1 MTKLH
6 LIAGISPHLQRQL
19 EEAGVASVES
29 LAQQEAGLLVQRM
42 IPKAKR
48 NRDSK
53 GVTLSQA
60 EADRLIQL
68 ARALVGFGVP
78 NGRGKAAAIAS
89 GDLSVDLDKVPE
101 AIVVRPSAAASVP
114 EPEPE
119 PEPELER
126 PAPAKPKFHDFKA
139 YQEGRTGVAPLPR
152 KPAEDEE
159 EVEGS
164 LKRFNYQPGE
174 PVPRVVRRGVPHP
187 RPFFL
192 VFCSLIVL
200 VSRLLL
206 LTVIVGTPV
215 VVWPAF
221 AQGDTSPLIGF
232 LWVIGAWM
240 VSCLFFVVFAVRA
253 RCRVCTNHIFWSKRC
268 TKNAKAHR
276 VPGLGLTGSLALH
289 ALMFG
294 WFRCMYCGTAIRM
307 KFVSDPERS
316 G

>member
-6 LIAGISPHLQRQL
+6 LIAGITPQLQRQL
-19 EEAGVASVES
+19 EEAGVASVEG
-29 LAQQEAGLLVQRM
+29 LAQQEAGNLVQRM
-42 IPKAKR
+42 NPAAKR
-48 NRDSK
+48 ARGSK
-53 GVTLSQA
+53 GPTLSQA
-60 EADRLIQL
+60 EADRLIRL
-68 ARALVGFGVP
+68 ARALVGSGTP
-78 NGRGKAAAIAS
+78 NGGKDEAMTA
-89 GDLSVDLDKVPE
+89 GDLSVNLDQVTE
-101 AIVVRPSAAASVP
+101 AIVVRPAAAASAPQPVP
-114 EPEPE
+114 A
-119 PEPELER
+119 R
-126 PAPAKPKFHDFKA
+126 PAPAKPKFRDFKA

-164 LKRFNYQPGE
+164 LKRFNYKPGE
-174 PVPRVVRRGVPHP
+174 PVPRLVRRGVPHP

-206 LTVIVGTPV
+206 MTVIVGTPV

-221 AQGDTSPLIGF
+221 ARGDTGPLIGF
-232 LWVIGAWM
+232 LWIIGAWL
-240 VSCLFFVVFAVRA
+240 VSCLFYVVFAVRA

-276 VPGLGLTGSLALH
+276 VPGLGLTSSLALH

-294 WFRCMYCGTAIRM
+294 WFRCMYCGTAIRL
-307 KFVSDPERS
+307 KFVADPERS